1 MKFLNIVRQAFD
13 PPPLFNNVKKCK
25 IGILGHL
32 LLTDLLMFKL
42 LNMKYEALNPWVYFA
57 FWQSFILHLVLVLY
71 NEEMS

>member
-1 MKFLNIVRQAFD
+1 ML
-13 PPPLFNNVKKCK
+13 KKCK